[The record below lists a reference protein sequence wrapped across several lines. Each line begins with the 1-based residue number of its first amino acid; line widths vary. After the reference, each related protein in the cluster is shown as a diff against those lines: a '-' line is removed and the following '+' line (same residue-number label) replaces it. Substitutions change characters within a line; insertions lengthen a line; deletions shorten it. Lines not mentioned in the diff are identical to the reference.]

1 MYNSTDKDYLQAWG
15 KVKQIWRGFNNI
27 KRLIKKKGLTTVCLT
42 ILYTPVKSYVVKW
55 P

>member
-1 MYNSTDKDYLQAWG
+1 MGNDAVPDLSKDS
-15 KVKQIWRGFNNI
+15 
-27 KRLIKKKGLTTVCLT
+27 RLTSVPQKSIPSAEVIHYCMLGTVCLT